1 MTGPTGSGKTTTLYS
16 VLKHINKPGMNI
28 LTAEDPVEYE
38 MEGIG
43 QVQVKESLVIHLK
56 KP

>member
-1 MTGPTGSGKTTTLYS
+1 MVKQQLLYS

-43 QVQVKESLVIHLK
+43 QVQIKENRLVILLK
-56 KP
+56 KL